1 MELKEGYIEDFISGT
16 AVRGTPEEIEAV
28 QVFSKM
34 LVDDY
39 GYPKELIQT
48 RPQWRVKVRPSDIKK
63 EYPVDIAVFSEKE
76 HRDDTVNIIIECKKA
91 NRKDGRTQLEDYL
104 GSAHETEKIVR

>member
-28 QVFSKM
+28 QVFSRM
-34 LVDDY
+34 IADDY

-48 RPQWRVKVRPSDIKK
+48 RPQWRGYGI
-63 EYPVDIAVFSEKE
+63 
-76 HRDDTVNIIIECKKA
+76 
-91 NRKDGRTQLEDYL
+91 
-104 GSAHETEKIVR
+104 